1 MPCWRRSSASVT
13 IRRATVD
20 DAEGLSRLAGE
31 TFLRTWEDLVPL
43 ADRQF
48 YASTAF
54 SEASIAAD
62 LTDPAVV
69 YLLAEEQ
76 TGLAGYARVHFGA
89 TPPTPIVA
97 PAPVLLDKLY
107 FLPAWHGTGAAA
119 LLMEA
124 VLALARAHGGQT
136 LWLAHHP
143 SNTRA
148 ERFYLRQ
155 GFTDT
160 TICLPFHLCGRIYE
174 DTVLVRP
181 LTTAPA
187 P

>member
-1 MPCWRRSSASVT
+1 M
-13 IRRATVD
+13 
-20 DAEGLSRLAGE
+20 AGE
-31 TFLRTWEDLVPL
+31 TFLHTWQDLVPL

-48 YASTAF
+48 YARTAF
-54 SEASIAAD
+54 SKDSIAAD
-62 LTDPAVV
+62 LADPAVV
-69 YLLAEEQ
+69 HLLAEGE

-89 TPPTPIVA
+89 TPPAPVAA

-119 LLMEA
+119 QLMEA
-124 VLALARAHGGQT
+124 VVTLARDHSGQT

-160 TICLPFHLCGRIYE
+160 KVCLPFHLCGQIYE
-174 DTVLVRP
+174 DTVLVRG
-181 LTTAPA
+181 L
-187 P
+187 